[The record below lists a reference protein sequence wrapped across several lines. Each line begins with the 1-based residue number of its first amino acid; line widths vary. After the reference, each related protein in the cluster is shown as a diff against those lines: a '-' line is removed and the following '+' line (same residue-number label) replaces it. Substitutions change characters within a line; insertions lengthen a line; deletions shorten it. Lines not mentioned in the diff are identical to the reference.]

1 MFFLAQSS
9 NDGDQELQHDG
20 GSVRQRRKSSGENGA
35 TLILTSDR
43 QASPSDQ
50 FVNRRPS
57 AKSESSFSRSFK
69 LLSAAAATPLPLF
82 AHFLVSRVRWCV
94 SSCLEAY
101 CAFFAICQAGTSDH
115 IALQKRLVH
124 GVQSRQD
131 HSIEKQYN
139 PTLFDVAHIMEL
151 KYQSQVVLNAHRKQ
165 WECTRAELSYYEN
178 VYQDYQEQLLLLS
191 PETRPSY
198 YHILKAVDAEVEM
211 RRKRELSIWRKAQ
224 EENACRVL
232 FHQLEVRAR

>member
-69 LLSAAAATPLPLF
+69 LLRAAAATPLPLF

-151 KYQSQVVLNAHRKQ
+151 RYQSQVVLNAHRKQ

-178 VYQDYQEQLLLLS
+178 VYQDYQEQLFTVVTRDTPLLLPHS
-191 PETRPSY
+191 EGGGR
-198 YHILKAVDAEVEM
+198 
-211 RRKRELSIWRKAQ
+211 
-224 EENACRVL
+224 
-232 FHQLEVRAR
+232 

>member
-1 MFFLAQSS
+1 M
-9 NDGDQELQHDG
+9 
-20 GSVRQRRKSSGENGA
+20 KSSGENGA

-101 CAFFAICQAGTSDH
+101 CAFFAICQSMLKGRTSDH

-151 KYQSQVVLNAHRKQ
+151 RYQSQVVLNAHRKQ

-178 VYQDYQEQLLLLS
+178 VYQDYQEQLFTVVTRDTPLLLPHS
-191 PETRPSY
+191 EGGGR
-198 YHILKAVDAEVEM
+198 
-211 RRKRELSIWRKAQ
+211 
-224 EENACRVL
+224 
-232 FHQLEVRAR
+232 